1 MPMLDQLLSPIVI
14 GAVAVAGFAAIS
26 VSVTSGFIRDRDLL
40 NMRLHKTERALKKVQ
55 SEMADRQIRIK
66 QLIKEVE
73 ALQPV
78 ERELREYY
86 ESLMRMQ
93 IAAER
98 EALQEAATDEAE
110 SVCTNAIPKDRVAVQ
125 IQDLSGKGLR
135 SRADENLLSIRQ

>member
-14 GAVAVAGFAAIS
+14 AAVTVAGFAAIS

-40 NMRLHKTERALKKVQ
+40 GMRLHKTERALKKVQ

-86 ESLMRMQ
+86 ESLMRLQM
-93 IAAER
+93 AAER
-98 EALQEAATDEAE
+98 EAMQKAETDEAE
-110 SVCTNAIPKDRVAVQ
+110 REREKRRRRTR
-125 IQDLSGKGLR
+125 
-135 SRADENLLSIRQ
+135 